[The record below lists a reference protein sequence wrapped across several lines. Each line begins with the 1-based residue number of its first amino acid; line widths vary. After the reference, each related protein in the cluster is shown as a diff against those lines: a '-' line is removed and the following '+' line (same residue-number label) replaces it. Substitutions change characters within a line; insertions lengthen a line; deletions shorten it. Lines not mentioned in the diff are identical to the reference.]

1 MSQMSLSLSR
11 SVEWLCQR
19 NLDFQNFTKT
29 SFCSNCQIF
38 SKKFLALKTG
48 ADMQN
53 FNTHTTKKDFG
64 TGSQKNLRGLVLSG
78 YPPIETV
85 KFI

>member
-64 TGSQKNLRGLVLSG
+64 TGSQINLRGLVLSG